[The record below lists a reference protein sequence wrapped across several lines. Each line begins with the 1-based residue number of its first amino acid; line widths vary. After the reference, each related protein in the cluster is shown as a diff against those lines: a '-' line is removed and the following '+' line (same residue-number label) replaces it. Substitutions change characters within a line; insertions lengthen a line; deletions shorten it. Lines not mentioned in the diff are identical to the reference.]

1 MFPIYPYIC
10 QRACFDIKGPAVSLE
25 GVYGDGR
32 WLWIEWLPR
41 PDQRLSLTF
50 GDSLAHFWLSKVYK
64 GHAIGLLESRGCFET
79 AKTMILFS
87 ERKKSTFNK
96 SHIFGSL
103 CNYSSICFICIV
115 VKKKN
120 WKKKKKLKLHPTPW
134 GAFWQNWYCLGWSK
148 SRCSHCPCGAR
159 RFLLLLQNNRLWCHA
174 KLWQAVSS
182 DLVNSPGLPVFLPE
196 DDHPWWICLCVI
208 NSGFGAF
215 WRGWFI

>member
-1 MFPIYPYIC
+1 MKPWTTLFLLRVEFFLKQISINWTSHQSISKDLWTHHPHLAFLFWGGWKYMKKKNFFLDNLAVFPIYPYIC

-41 PDQRLSLTF
+41 PDQRLTLTF

-120 WKKKKKLKLHPTPW
+120 WKKKKIKTPS
-134 GAFWQNWYCLGWSK
+134 NSL
-148 SRCSHCPCGAR
+148 RCI
-159 RFLLLLQNNRLWCHA
+159 LTE
-174 KLWQAVSS
+174 
-182 DLVNSPGLPVFLPE
+182 LVLSWLE
-196 DDHPWWICLCVI
+196 
-208 NSGFGAF
+208 
-215 WRGWFI
+215 